1 MPRRSGRGRAHGRHA
16 HMDAVPLHL
25 TWCLACQ
32 KAHHISVYDVVRT
45 CERYTDAHD
54 GEGTSRVTSH
64 VAQVAAAQ
72 LNSDDIELQLWTQQE
87 THVTLGRAERCSTMG
102 ASPEQAVVA
111 RKQVACIMLHTACT
125 LGVGSFDM
133 PIAIAKAADA
143 CVDALLDGRPSHV
156 ALEGHC
162 RSRQGD
168 ADEVTLTPA
177 SHGPNTAPTATANL
191 NAKSSVAGIA
201 LGVNVVANVVVTPH
215 QPAVAHAMHD
225 ESVAESAEGEG
236 EGAHSDASEQGAL
249 EPTHEVSL
257 GGPHSFFQAVK
268 VGLFASHEHVIKSIE
283 KGEDDARDVR
293 MMLLSCVRENMD
305 RYAASGMVRLEDAQ
319 LFKRAVEEFEGL
331 TLVQALEHNNAGLP
345 RTEGHERVMAVMC
358 HVTFNVTLI
367 VRVGDGVDA
376 RVMSATTPTIV
387 VSRHDEGYTAVI
399 YHGSSHGFT
408 TPQPALDLARLIGNM
423 GAVYKTLCRD
433 EQLSSESKV
442 EYQGMYRHWKDA
454 FHEKHRLACNAWK
467 MQQPPSVQRRGTNVK
482 TVRIDDASSPG
493 TPTPTG
499 LVESS
504 LRARVIVR
512 GTPRSAHASADT
524 LFTAAAEFN
533 YKGAAKVRTS
543 RHALAVLRAWGSRT
557 GHKLLTTTPRR
568 KGVSVKDWCAKVK
581 ALPHVKSATTELGRC
596 SLPRATTTCVIARC
610 AKIWY
615 NDGTSDGCSFMH
627 VLEAPTANELE
638 DQDGTRW
645 RTRLRQDHT
654 CAQLERQS
662 AQYLVPDLVTMLKD
676 ATAMSTLNEVTSLNK
691 DGARTLLAA
700 KITHQVAKRIAKQTL
715 QRAAKKVRED
725 RLGTVGTEIKCLFGL
740 VASLNEAQNYARCT
754 MSTRAHVT
762 AVYKNTVKAHVQRQ
776 QKKQRATHARK
787 VAQAVAGGA
796 DPPPPLAFESWDA
809 SKVKLPASMLT
820 AGAYYYAWA
829 YAPAHSIDM
838 VRRGVLHPVSAVDG
852 THCTRVIE
860 YGCGVFLL
868 VYAQDHDK
876 KQVLL
881 LACHVLGNESTKSW
895 AYCFFH
901 LRMAYTQERDSSCML
916 EEQGYSVIAD
926 GMKGIDTA
934 FKAEF
939 GGPGA
944 SLAPELETMH
954 DSEGQFEV
962 TDIECYD
969 KSVEPAT
976 SSSSSSDVW
985 NVSFSDE
992 HQRWFW
998 CAFLSLACFVLNH
1011 HWQCRGLGAS

>member
-1 MPRRSGRGRAHGRHA
+1 
-16 HMDAVPLHL
+16 MDAVPLHL

-54 GEGTSRVTSH
+54 GEGTSRVKSH
-64 VAQVAAAQ
+64 VAQVAQAQ
-72 LNSDDIELQLWTQQE
+72 LKSDDIKLQLWTQQE
-87 THVTLGRAERCSTMG
+87 THVTEGCSTMG

-177 SHGPNTAPTATANL
+177 SHGPNTAPTATANS

-249 EPTHEVSL
+249 EPTHQVSL

-268 VGLFASHEHVIKSIE
+268 VGLFASHECVIKSIE
-283 KGEDDARDVR
+283 EGEDDARDVR

-331 TLVQALEHNNAGLP
+331 TLVQALEHSSAGLP

-358 HVTFNVTLI
+358 QVTFNVTLI

-504 LRARVIVR
+504 LRARVIMR
-512 GTPRSAHASADT
+512 GTPKSAHASAGT
-524 LFTAAAEFN
+524 LCTAAAHLDSR
-533 YKGAAKVRTS
+533 GAAGVHTS
-543 RHALAVLRAWGSRT
+543 RDALAALRAWGSRT

-581 ALPHVKSATTELGRC
+581 ALPHVKSATTALGRC
-596 SLPRATTTCVIARC
+596 SLPRVTTTCVIARC

-645 RTRLRQDHT
+645 RTRARQDHT
-654 CAQLERQS
+654 CAQLGLTR
-662 AQYLVPDLVTMLKD
+662 AQYLRGDLVTMLKD

-691 DGARTLLAA
+691 NGARTILAA
-700 KITHQVAKRIAKQTL
+700 KITDQVAKRIPDQTL
-715 QRAAKKVRED
+715 QRAAKQVRED
-725 RLGTVGTEIKCLFGL
+725 RLGTVGTEIQCLFGL

-762 AVYKNTVKAHVQRQ
+762 DVYKNTVKAHVQRQ

-860 YGCGVFLL
+860 HGSGVFLL

-901 LRMAYTQERDSSCML
+901 LRMAYTQERDGSCML

-962 TDIECYD
+962 TDIACYD